1 MATYRELKEQTL
13 NEAKDVGPII
23 KALISTSFGGSN
35 DEQAKAVE
43 LLKGLAFSDDPKS
56 DKFMK
61 ALDKFTSA
69 MDPEDFA

>member
-1 MATYRELKEQTL
+1 MITYNRLTGKPL
-13 NEAKDVGPII
+13 YEAKDVMPII
-23 KALISTSFGGSN
+23 KALISTNFGGSN

-56 DKFMK
+56 NAFMK